1 MRVRVEY
8 SKNNLMRFISHRD
21 SMRQIF
27 RILRRSGLPAA
38 FSEGFSAHL
47 RVSFN
52 EPLKVG
58 VESLQEWFDMI
69 LTERIN
75 PEQIQKSLAQSVPE
89 GYSIKGV
96 SEILQDAPSITES
109 IQIIEYVLLIPA
121 VLQDHAREFYSVCSG
136 DELLMSKIDKKGRE
150 KEIDLAKW
158 RSYCYLEEVDEQSM
172 LRLGIQRYNGSFC
185 SPAYFQNVCNRF
197 CGSKEY
203 WRITRTK
210 TVLLY

>member
-8 SKNNLMRFISHRD
+8 AKNNLMRFVSHRD

-38 FSEGFSAHL
+38 FSEGFSPHY

-58 VESLQEWFDMI
+58 VDSLQEWFDMI

-75 PEQIQKSLAQSVPE
+75 PEQIQEALTRSVPE

-96 SEILQDAPSITES
+96 SQIPQEVPSITES
-109 IQIIEYVLLIPA
+109 IRIIEYALLLPRL
-121 VLQDHAREFYSVCSG
+121 LQNHAREFYAVCNG
-136 DELLMSKIDKKGRE
+136 DKLLINKIDKKGRE
-150 KEIDLAKW
+150 KEVDLALW
-158 RSYCYLEEVDEQSM
+158 RSYCFLEQSDRQSM
-172 LRLGIQRYNGSFC
+172 IRLGLKRYNGSFC
-185 SPAYFQNVCNRF
+185 SPAFFQDACNNL

-210 TVLLY
+210 TILA